1 MKHWTK
7 LGSTCLHRGGGVQFV
22 SPPPPSCR
30 FFDGCI
36 LTGRALKLIL
46 YDFSSSFILNM

>member
-22 SPPPPSCR
+22 SPPPPPPVG
-30 FFDGCI
+30 FLMAVF
-36 LTGRALKLIL
+36 
-46 YDFSSSFILNM
+46 

>member
-22 SPPPPSCR
+22 SPPPPPVG
-30 FFDGCI
+30 FLMAVF
-36 LTGRALKLIL
+36 
-46 YDFSSSFILNM
+46 